1 MDGTGQQDGQG
12 QHGQG
17 QQGGLLMR
25 SVSTKDWNYVMQK
38 NAEHLSGTHFDPLDT
53 QAHSRQSSGNSATSD
68 SSPISTTFSNR
79 SRRSGSSSS
88 LASTSPHLGNATDA
102 FPITT
107 KRSVAALP
115 NVEEENESSNFDQSF
130 TSTTS
135 TSNPESLRGSDE
147 FTWAPVRPTS
157 FHHAPT
163 EYDDKLYFPHERY
176 VPAHSKSDEPTPAA
190 IETPVNHHARL
201 VSRLSSLKRRLSTKK
216 GPSAFSDKQV
226 DSPKILSRASSF
238 RKSLPSRSKDSSF
251 SSAADAHLPA
261 AQIGTI
267 VEDGDLMS
275 SPTELYSLNETSY
288 FESRDNTYGAVEDPI
303 ARSTTPLLPA
313 LMNDATAFEPVQ
325 SPLTSPSVAPFSMP
339 ATGPNSPMLRGP
351 ESPPLSTQVSMASF
365 GRSRA
370 PTLLSTAM
378 EIPPLIIAAKLD
390 PISNELGHADFD
402 IVPRPYLPVVCDMD
416 TINEMTQARLQ
427 ARQQFEE
434 TLRGTEAHF
443 GIDSKQ
449 YALSIRK
456 WKEIIEPEWQACI
469 EEAARKGHADG
480 LIAMPM
486 TPLEPAPITAEP
498 VPEKD
503 PKIYIT
509 EDILGPM
516 AQVAP
521 QPQPD
526 ESRKASIK
534 RFFSWPASHNRFF

>member
-1 MDGTGQQDGQG
+1 MDGMGQQDEQQ
-12 QHGQG
+12 QHGHG

-25 SVSTKDWNYVMQK
+25 SVSTKDWNNLVQK
-38 NAEHLSGTHFDPLDT
+38 NAEHLAGTHFDLDT

-88 LASTSPHLGNATDA
+88 LASTSPHLGNASDI
-102 FPITT
+102 FPIAT
-107 KRSVAALP
+107 KRSVTALP
-115 NVEEENESSNFDQSF
+115 NVEEENESPNSNFDDSF
-130 TSTTS
+130 ASITSTP
-135 TSNPESLRGSDE
+135 NLESLRGSDE
-147 FTWAPVRPTS
+147 FTWEPVRPTS
-157 FHHAPT
+157 FHHAT
-163 EYDDKLYFPHERY
+163 ADYDDKLYFPHERH
-176 VPAHSKSDEPTPAA
+176 VPKHPKPAEPAPA
-190 IETPVNHHARL
+190 IETPANHHARL

-251 SSAADAHLPA
+251 SSAADAHLST

-288 FESRDNTYGAVEDPI
+288 FENRDNNYGAVEDPI

-313 LMNDATAFEPVQ
+313 LMNDTTPFEPVQ

-339 ATGPNSPMLRGP
+339 ATGANSPMVRGP

-390 PISNELGHADFD
+390 PISDELGHADFD

-443 GIDSKQ
+443 GLDSKQ

-486 TPLEPAPITAEP
+486 TPLEPAPIAAES

-526 ESRKASIK
+526 ESRKAQIK
-534 RFFSWPASHNRFF
+534 RFFSWPPAHMRLF